1 MQLFPLSLSSTL
13 TNPQPVV
20 VLVMSSGG
28 PQGPGSQ
35 VGPPRGVFP
44 AAAAAAV
51 QMCSVCLRTSVQT
64 LPERPTLFSS
74 AGVILAQHPFL
85 FSTHNPL
92 ILLRKR
98 GGHVVSHRSG
108 VQCRGRP
115 VDLSRLFW
123 TLLSGPVGRVLVQL
137 SSTFTWRVRGQ
148 RHVHRPEGSRFRSR

>member
-20 VLVMSSGG
+20 VLVVSSGG
-28 PQGPGSQ
+28 PRGPGPQ

-64 LPERPTLFSS
+64 LPERRALFSS
-74 AGVILAQHPFL
+74 AGVILAEHPFL

-92 ILLRKR
+92 ILGVPRFSTHPQWRSVLATA
-98 GGHVVSHRSG
+98 GGPEPFVLDSSV
-108 VQCRGRP
+108 RP
-115 VDLSRLFW
+115 SW
-123 TLLSGPVGRVLVQL
+123 AGAGPVILHIHL
-137 SSTFTWRVRGQ
+137 EGQ
-148 RHVHRPEGSRFRSR
+148 GSAATLPT